1 MRVFAIAAV
10 AFLVT
15 APAYGLD
22 FGDGK
27 KKVEDQKVQAARQ
40 AEEDKAYKSSLQR
53 IPPKAGNIDPW
64 GDVRSGDGNASPQ
77 GGSKK
82 PNAANTAR

>member
-27 KKVEDQKVQAARQ
+27 KKVEDQKVKAERQ
-40 AEEDKAYKSSLQR
+40 AEQDKAYKSSLQR

-64 GDVRSGDGNASPQ
+64 GDVRTGDSPQ
-77 GGSKK
+77 AGAKK
-82 PNAANTAR
+82 PNPGSTAR